1 MKKALLLSFVIL
13 LMAMYS
19 SAQVFPFYDDY
30 ESYTAFNVPPS
41 YSGNVTVY
49 LTHGTN
55 SSKGLA
61 AFLTSFSFSDSLIF
75 PVIGP
80 VSGASVLEFD
90 WRIVDPFLYPSTQA
104 NFINGDKFEILGS
117 TDGIN
122 YQAIFSITA
131 ANFINVLT
139 FDHAVLGLSS
149 FAGNNLYLKVRGT
162 RVTGSGEFF
171 IDIDNVRVD
180 IPGVV
185 PSTDLSS
192 LQIFPSPSNGLFNFT
207 NSIPMNSVLEV
218 YDMNGKKIKS
228 KTISNE
234 TSGSID
240 LTNFSSGKYQ
250 LRIQTNAGVKISDVI
265 KR

>member
-1 MKKALLLSFVIL
+1 MKKSLLLSFVIL

-122 YQAIFSITA
+122 YQVIFSITA

-139 FDHAVLGLSS
+139 FDHAVVGLSS

-180 IPGVV
+180 IPGAV
-185 PSTDLSS
+185 SSIDLAS
-192 LQIFPSPSNGLFNFT
+192 LQFFPSPSNGLFHYS
-207 NSIPMNSVLEV
+207 NSTPINGILEA
-218 YDMNGKKIKS
+218 YDMNGKMIKR

-234 TSGSID
+234 SSGSID
-240 LTNFSSGKYQ
+240 LTNFSTGEYQ
-250 LRIQTNAGVKISDVI
+250 LRLQTKSGVKISEVVI
-265 KR
+265 R